1 MRLFRRRTI
10 TEHTDLEAL
19 SSKRLLREHRRQV
32 AASAD
37 PRAGGL
43 TGDSFWISASI
54 EEELD
59 RRGVPY
65 PTAKEILGEDQE
77 GDRA

>member
-1 MRLFRRRTI
+1 MRLFHRRI
-10 TEHTDLEAL
+10 TERTDLRGL

-32 AASAD
+32 LAAAD

-43 TGDSFWISASI
+43 AGESFWISSSI
-54 EEELD
+54 EDELD

-65 PTAKEILGEDQE
+65 PTAKEILGE
-77 GDRA
+77 